1 MRPTTIPLLLFALL
15 TPLALLSTTW
25 LYLLYP
31 YLHSCAFPD
40 PTAPF
45 RLLALG
51 DPQLEGDSSLPD
63 PHARVFKSL
72 EFFVQDIQ
80 YASFPQGKWGVL
92 KDAAGGVKRDSWVW
106 IKGKRKAV
114 DLWGND
120 RYLAHIVAMTRWW
133 SAPTHVAVL
142 GDLLGSQWVTDGE
155 FEKRGGRFWGV
166 VMRGMGMVP
175 DGIFEKKVE
184 ELQEAQQNDGE
195 DKLGEKEE
203 AQDEGGEKEEAHEE
217 DGEVEGNRV
226 VLEDVLE
233 VLQGARGEAE
243 EEAVAETLVEVIAE
257 EAETVHNDNNDDG
270 PIFNDG
276 PDVVHNDNLVV
287 KRTEDKVVQ
296 EDTDESEIT
305 NADTSESNHTDSL
318 EQNDGD
324 DIEHNGADRVQEV
337 DAEKIEDANMDKIEE
352 ADADRMEEVIVDH
365 TEHNVDTIEEANPD
379 DVDNEGSNEEQ
390 EKGEQDTHQ
399 VTEEPPADEHKPLR
413 RPLWGGTTE
422 VLGADKE
429 WAKRVINIAGN
440 HDVGYAG
447 DLDVGRVAR
456 FEKAFGSVNWDI
468 WFTLPPDPN
477 ATESSDTPPA
487 LRLVILNSMNID
499 APAWNHELQTETY
512 SFMNHIITSSRPV
525 EDKTHATVLL
535 THIPLEKE
543 PGICVDSPFF
553 DYFGEGSGIKEQ
565 NMLSEHSSKTVLQG
579 MFGMSDNQFAAGQG
593 MGRRGIVLN
602 GHDHEGCDVMHFVRQ
617 QGVYDDCS
625 VDAVKREEAHW
636 PPPPPPPTPIDP
648 APIPL
653 IMETSPANPLTIDD
667 RTSPAPPPRDPP
679 PPPPEPRSWRA
690 HRFPNR
696 PYSITRNPVTNTS
709 SCTRIESSPHIREI
723 TLRSMMGDYSGH
735 AGFLSAYFDNK
746 KGEHGEWVFEFA
758 SCGVGVQHWWWAV
771 HIIDFSWVVM
781 LLLSALFWGIESM
794 SAMNKT
800 HKRRKDADMKIN
812 GNGKRM

>member
-1 MRPTTIPLLLFALL
+1 MRPTTIPLLLFSLL

-31 YLHSCAFPD
+31 YLHSCAFPN

-63 PHARVFKSL
+63 PNARVFSSL
-72 EFFVQDIQ
+72 EYVIQDIQ
-80 YASFPQGKWGVL
+80 YASSIPAKLNVL
-92 KDAAGGVKRDSWVW
+92 RDAAKGVKKDSWVW
-106 IKGKRKAV
+106 LKGKRKAI

-120 RYLAHIVAMTRWW
+120 RYLAHIVKMTRWW
-133 SAPTHVAVL
+133 SGPTHVAVL

-155 FEKRGGRFWGV
+155 FEKRGRRYWGV
-166 VMRGMGMVP
+166 VMGGMEEVP
-175 DGIFEKKVE
+175 RKVFGEVEEAHKEDAVQRHYEEGEEDAGDITNANVDAIGEEESRDQVEPVFEGSAAETLDEVVAENPEGLIAEDPEKTATEGLEDIVAQDDAVEIEHDTDKNKEAISDKVEQDDADKVE
-184 ELQEAQQNDGE
+184 EADSDDTEHETDNSE
-195 DKLGEKEE
+195 D
-203 AQDEGGEKEEAHEE
+203 QDE
-217 DGEVEGNRV
+217 
-226 VLEDVLE
+226 
-233 VLQGARGEAE
+233 
-243 EEAVAETLVEVIAE
+243 
-257 EAETVHNDNNDDG
+257 
-270 PIFNDG
+270 
-276 PDVVHNDNLVV
+276 
-287 KRTEDKVVQ
+287 
-296 EDTDESEIT
+296 
-305 NADTSESNHTDSL
+305 
-318 EQNDGD
+318 
-324 DIEHNGADRVQEV
+324 
-337 DAEKIEDANMDKIEE
+337 
-352 ADADRMEEVIVDH
+352 
-365 TEHNVDTIEEANPD
+365 
-379 DVDNEGSNEEQ
+379 
-390 EKGEQDTHQ
+390 GEQDTHEA
-399 VTEEPPADEHKPLR
+399 TELPQADEHKPLR
-413 RPLWGGTTE
+413 KPLWGGTTE
-422 VLGADKE
+422 VLGADKQ

-447 DLDVGRVAR
+447 DLDVGRVTR

-468 WFTLPPDPN
+468 WFTLPSDPN

-487 LRLVILNSMNID
+487 LRIVILNSMNID

-579 MFGMSDNQFAAGQG
+579 MFGMSDNQFAAGKG

-617 QGVYDDCS
+617 QGVYDGCP
-625 VDAVKREEAHW
+625 VDTVKREEAHW
-636 PPPPPPPTPIDP
+636 PPPPPPSTPTPP
-648 APIPL
+648 APIPFT
-653 IMETSPANPLTIDD
+653 METSPANPLTADD
-667 RTSPAPPPRDPP
+667 QTSLAPPPRDPP
-679 PPPPEPRSWRA
+679 PLPPEPRTWRA

-696 PYSITRNPVTNTS
+696 PYSITRDPVSNVS
-709 SCTRIESSPHIREI
+709 SCTSIESSPHIREI

-735 AGFLSAYFDNK
+735 AGFLSAYFDHK
-746 KGEHGEWVFEFA
+746 KGERGEWVFEFA

-781 LLLSALFWGIESM
+781 LLLSGILWGVEKI
-794 SAMNKT
+794 SATKETHRRRIDGNVKMNGHEK
-800 HKRRKDADMKIN
+800 KM
-812 GNGKRM
+812 